1 MLLKLETFWVRQSL
15 EFAFRNSMKLTI
27 RGKEFDFKNH
37 KYCMGVVNITPDS
50 FYQGSRVNLDN
61 LLEVVSRMVD
71 DGVDI
76 LDIGGE
82 STRPGSEPVPVEEEL
97 NRVIPAIVEVRRNFP
112 NLPIS
117 VDTYKSKVAESALQ
131 NGADIVND
139 ISSGTFDINMI
150 EVVAKYKCP
159 VILMHIKGT
168 PKNMQENPEYKDVVR
183 EIKDFLT
190 SRIDTY
196 ESKGIK
202 PENIII
208 DPGIGFGKKLE
219 HNLAIIRRL
228 AEFKQ
233 LKKPILIGLSRK
245 SMIGMILGG
254 IPPEERLTG
263 TIAFNTIALLNGASI
278 IRVHDVKEGKQVC
291 RIVEEYMSK
300 T

>member
-1 MLLKLETFWVRQSL
+1 
-15 EFAFRNSMKLTI
+15 MKLTI
-27 RGKEFDFKNH
+27 RGREFDFKHH
-37 KYCMGVVNITPDS
+37 KYCMGIVNITPDS
-50 FYQGSRVNLDN
+50 FYKGSRVDMNN

-71 DGVDI
+71 EGVDI

-82 STRPGSEPVPVEEEL
+82 STRPGSEPVSVEEEMD
-97 NRVIPAIVEVRRNFP
+97 RVIPAIIEVRRNFP

-117 VDTYKSKVAESALQ
+117 IDTYKSKVAEVALH

-139 ISSGTFDINMI
+139 ISSGTFDDNMI
-150 EVVAKYKCP
+150 EVVSKYNCP

-168 PKNMQENPEYKDVVR
+168 PKNMQENPEYKDTVR
-183 EIKDFLT
+183 EIKDFLNH
-190 SRIDTY
+190 RIRTY
-196 ESKGIK
+196 ESKGVR

-219 HNLAIIRRL
+219 HNLTIIRRL

-291 RIVEEYMSK
+291 RIVEEYIGRV
-300 T
+300 